1 MLSSLYNVLF
11 IILRLTMLVK
21 IGLHF
26 ILIRV
31 KMSSSKK
38 RSFRPSTQ
46 EVFPNDYA
54 PS

>member
-11 IILRLTMLVK
+11 IILRLAMLVK

-26 ILIRV
+26 ILIHD
-31 KMSSSKK
+31 KMSSSKNW
-38 RSFRPSTQ
+38 SFRPSTQ